1 MASRSGLQKNR
12 SVLIR
17 GSRSDR
23 LTDPQCAVILP
34 RFPTLVRRHKR
45 QYAYS
50 CFANPIPFALLSP
63 LVPLAATSI
72 QAAEFKMG
80 VVDPQSVLEKSKA
93 GKRALEGLKEYVST
107 RQKLLAKD
115 EEDLRNNEK
124 QLKEQAPKWT
134 DAEKKDK
141 EGQFRTKV
149 QDFQKR
155 AQEFNT
161 ELQKKQKELVD
172 EYMKKISA
180 ATQAVAEKGGV
191 SIVVDKGSEQTVKIV
206 IYNKDTID
214 LTEQVIKEFDKT
226 NK

>member
-1 MASRSGLQKNR
+1 MRIPALQT
-12 SVLIR
+12 L
-17 GSRSDR
+17 
-23 LTDPQCAVILP
+23 LPAV
-34 RFPTLVRRHKR
+34 
-45 QYAYS
+45 
-50 CFANPIPFALLSP
+50 LLSL
-63 LVPLAATSI
+63 LVPLLTTSI

-93 GKRALEGLKEYVST
+93 GKRALDGLKEYVST

-115 EEDLRNNEK
+115 EEDLRNYEK

-134 DAEKKDK
+134 DTEKKEK
-141 EGQFRTKV
+141 ETQFRTKV

-155 AQEFNT
+155 AQEFNM

-180 ATQAVAEKGGV
+180 ATQTVAEKGG
-191 SIVVDKGSEQTVKIV
+191 IALVVDKGSEQTVKIV

-214 LTEQVIKEFDKT
+214 LTEQVIKEFDRV